1 VPIFKFPEESLSIA
15 VIFVRDMKNVQ
26 ALERSVRRLL
36 EIALSRAPEA
46 FIFFLWSD

>member
-1 VPIFKFPEESLSIA
+1 MVVSA
-15 VIFVRDMKNVQ
+15 VFRLHGHKSQNIVHDVKNVQ

-46 FIFFLWSD
+46 FIFFLWFD